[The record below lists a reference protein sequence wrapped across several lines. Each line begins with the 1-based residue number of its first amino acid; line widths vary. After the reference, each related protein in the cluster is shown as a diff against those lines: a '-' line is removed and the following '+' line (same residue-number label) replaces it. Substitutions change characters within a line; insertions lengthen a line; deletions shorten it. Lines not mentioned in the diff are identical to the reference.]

1 MKAMQ
6 CGMKKENDRVSSY
19 METPS
24 VGPCGETSKRMEA
37 SMERSRSGW
46 AALALVAW
54 CAVGLAWRV
63 YGQEAAPNGLGEENT
78 IHEEPTTAAEPGR
91 EPQQGASSTNQV
103 IPLIV
108 MDDLPLTDA
117 IRNLARQAGL
127 NYLMDPKVNYGM
139 PGPDGK
145 IVPMPS
151 VSIRWENVTAQ
162 QALEALL
169 NNYDLQLVQDPKTG
183 IARITVKDPEAPEP
197 LVTKI
202 IQLKYANP
210 SNVVAVVQSTFT
222 DKRSKALPDVRTS
235 QMVVVAT
242 EKELMAVEELVERL
256 DVAPRQV
263 LIEARL
269 MEISRSP
276 STIKGIDWGATLEG
290 QNITF
295 GNGITTA
302 ETVTTAPGEPVTTTL
317 PGGRTITSS
326 RRYSRTTTMVTQAG
340 SGGLSLNT
348 FNGFNPNIA
357 FLNADGVRAVLS
369 FLNKD
374 ADTQV
379 ISTPRAVTLDNEPA
393 RLAVTRAVPIFRV
406 QASTQ
411 NTTGGSEVNY
421 TNLGTI
427 LEVTPRIT
435 ADDQIFLKVVP
446 EVSSIFRTVQKRV
459 VDTINEADE
468 YDIRRIETQ
477 VLIPNAHTL
486 VMGGLMSDSTKNIY
500 SKVPVLGDLP
510 LIGLAFR
517 HENKAL
523 DKKNLLIFITPTIL
537 KEGDFRPT
545 YSSFLQ
551 TQPTSITQGID
562 PDSVWEGAKPAD
574 WSHFGPRPPAV
585 FSETS
590 PR

>member
-1 MKAMQ
+1 
-6 CGMKKENDRVSSY
+6 
-19 METPS
+19 
-24 VGPCGETSKRMEA
+24 
-37 SMERSRSGW
+37 
-46 AALALVAW
+46 
-54 CAVGLAWRV
+54 
-63 YGQEAAPNGLGEENT
+63 
-78 IHEEPTTAAEPGR
+78 
-91 EPQQGASSTNQV
+91 
-103 IPLIV
+103 

-127 NYLMDPKVNYGM
+127 NYLMDPKVNFGM

-145 IVPMPS
+145 IVPMPN

-183 IARITVKDPEAPEP
+183 IARITVKDPDAPDP
-197 LVTKI
+197 LVTRI

-210 SNVVAVVQSTFT
+210 SNVVAVVQSTLT
-222 DKRSKALPDVRTS
+222 DKRSRALPDVRTS

-242 EKELMAVEELVERL
+242 EKELMAMEELIERL
-256 DVAPRQV
+256 DVPPRQV

-276 STIKGIDWGATLEG
+276 STIKGIDWGNTLEG
-290 QNITF
+290 QNVSF
-295 GNGITTA
+295 GNGVTAA
-302 ETVTTAPGEPVTTTL
+302 ETVTTVPG
-317 PGGRTITSS
+317 SS
-326 RRYSRTTTMVTQAG
+326 RRYDRSTTMTTVAG
-340 SGGLSLNT
+340 AGGLSLNT

-379 ISTPRAVTLDNEPA
+379 ISTPRAVTLDNETA

-411 NTTGGSEVNY
+411 NTTGGSEVLY
-421 TNLGTI
+421 TNLGTV
-427 LEVTPRIT
+427 LAVTPRIT
-435 ADDQIFLKVVP
+435 ANDHIFLKVVP

-459 VDTINEADE
+459 LDTINEADE
-468 YDIRRIETQ
+468 YDIRKVETQ
-477 VLIPNAHTL
+477 VLIPNSHTL

-510 LIGLAFR
+510 LLGMAFR
-517 HENKAL
+517 HENKAM

-537 KEGDFRPT
+537 KDNDFVPAQTDFLKSRPT
-545 YSSFLQ
+545 EISG
-551 TQPTSITQGID
+551 GID
-562 PDSVWEGAKPAD
+562 PDSLWEGARPSD
-574 WSHFGPRPPAV
+574 WSRVKPRTGREPVFQEPAM
-585 FSETS
+585 T
-590 PR
+590 PGGLGM

>member
-1 MKAMQ
+1 MLGVQASQ
-6 CGMKKENDRVSSY
+6 RRVS
-19 METPS
+19 
-24 VGPCGETSKRMEA
+24 
-37 SMERSRSGW
+37 
-46 AALALVAW
+46 ALAMGRGVW
-54 CAVGLAWRV
+54 G
-63 YGQEAAPNGLGEENT
+63 APNS
-78 IHEEPTTAAEPGR
+78 IPGR
-91 EPQQGASSTNQV
+91 AVRGISVLSALLLGVGTGMPIMAQEGDAKADDQPRRAQQGAPAGGGQSDPTSAGRGAPQGTNAV

-127 NYLMDPKVNYGM
+127 NYLMDPKVNFGM

-183 IARITVKDPEAPEP
+183 IARITVKDPAAPDP
-197 LVTKI
+197 LVTRI

-210 SNVVAVVQSTFT
+210 SNVVAVIQSTLT
-222 DKRSKALPDVRTS
+222 DKRSRALPDVRTS

-242 EKELMAVEELVERL
+242 EKELMAVEELIERL
-256 DVAPRQV
+256 DVPPRQV

-276 STIKGIDWGATLEG
+276 STIKGIDWGNTLEG
-290 QNITF
+290 QNVSF
-295 GNGITTA
+295 GNGVTTA
-302 ETVTTAPGEPVTTTL
+302 ETVTTVPG
-317 PGGRTITSS
+317 SS
-326 RRYSRTTTMVTQAG
+326 RRYDRSTTMTTVAG
-340 SGGLSLNT
+340 AGGLSLNT

-379 ISTPRAVTLDNEPA
+379 ISTPRAVTLDNETA
-393 RLAVTRAVPIFRV
+393 RLSVTRAVPIFRV

-411 NTTGGSEVNY
+411 NTTGGSEVIY
-421 TNLGTI
+421 TNLGTV
-427 LEVTPRIT
+427 LAVTPRIT
-435 ADDQIFLKVVP
+435 ANDHIFLKVVP

-459 VDTINEADE
+459 LDTINEADE
-468 YDIRRIETQ
+468 YDIRKVETQ
-477 VLIPNAHTL
+477 VLIPNSHTL

-510 LIGLAFR
+510 LLGMAFR
-517 HENKAL
+517 HENKAM

-537 KEGDFRPT
+537 KDNDFVPAQTDFLKSRPT
-545 YSSFLQ
+545 EISG
-551 TQPTSITQGID
+551 GID
-562 PDSVWEGAKPAD
+562 PDSLWEGARPSD
-574 WSHFGPRPPAV
+574 WSHVKPRTGREPVFQEPAM
-585 FSETS
+585 T
-590 PR
+590 PGGLGM

>member
-1 MKAMQ
+1 MKT
-6 CGMKKENDRVSSY
+6 KSWNRR
-19 METPS
+19 T
-24 VGPCGETSKRMEA
+24 T
-37 SMERSRSGW
+37 W
-46 AALALVAW
+46 ALALAFTLGVASVR
-54 CAVGLAWRV
+54 AQDTNEQAETAASGATTSAIAAPA
-63 YGQEAAPNGLGEENT
+63 GEAATPAAASATKSGR
-78 IHEEPTTAAEPGR
+78 AAE
-91 EPQQGASSTNQV
+91 V

-117 IRNLARQAGL
+117 IRNLARQAGI
-127 NYLMDPKVNYGM
+127 NYLIDPKVAYGA

-145 IVPMPS
+145 MVPMPT

-183 IARITVKDPEAPEP
+183 IGRITVKDPTAPDP

-202 IQLKYANP
+202 LQLKYANP
-210 SNVVAVVQSTFT
+210 SNMVAAVQSSFT
-222 DKRSKALPDVRTS
+222 DRRSKALPDVRTS
-235 QMVVVAT
+235 QLVVVAT
-242 EKELMAVEELVERL
+242 EKELAAVEELIARL
-256 DVAPRQV
+256 DVPPRQV

-276 STIKGIDWGATLEG
+276 STIKGIDWGNTLEA
-290 QNITF
+290 QNVSF
-295 GNGITTA
+295 GNGVTVAETITTVPGA
-302 ETVTTAPGEPVTTTL
+302 APS
-317 PGGRTITSS
+317 GRKPAP
-326 RRYSRTTTMVTQAG
+326 RYSRSTTMTTVSG

-379 ISTPRAVTLDNEPA
+379 ISTPRAVTLDNETA

-421 TNLGTI
+421 TNLGTV

-435 ADDQIFLKVVP
+435 ANDHIFLKVVP

-468 YDIRRIETQ
+468 YDIRKIETQ
-477 VLIPNAHTL
+477 VLIPNSHTL

-500 SKVPVLGDLP
+500 SKVPLLGDIPIL
-510 LIGLAFR
+510 GMAFR

-537 KEGDFRPT
+537 RDGDFVPAQTDFLQSRPT
-545 YSSFLQ
+545 ELSS
-551 TQPTSITQGID
+551 GID
-562 PDSVWEGAKPAD
+562 PDSAWEGARPRD
-574 WSHFGPRPPAV
+574 WSHVRPRGTRPEPQFQEPAMQ
-585 FSETS
+585 
-590 PR
+590 PGGLGR

>member
-1 MKAMQ
+1 M
-6 CGMKKENDRVSSY
+6 
-19 METPS
+19 
-24 VGPCGETSKRMEA
+24 
-37 SMERSRSGW
+37 SG
-46 AALALVAW
+46 AVALALILAIATVHAQGNSQQTETASPSAAGPVASS
-54 CAVGLAWRV
+54 ASSEGATST
-63 YGQEAAPNGLGEENT
+63 QAPAAGPAR
-78 IHEEPTTAAEPGR
+78 AAE
-91 EPQQGASSTNQV
+91 V

-117 IRNLARQAGL
+117 IRNLARQAGI
-127 NYLMDPKVNYGM
+127 NYLMDPKVAYGV

-145 IVPMPS
+145 VVPMPT

-183 IARITVKDPEAPEP
+183 IARITVKDPTAPEP

-202 IQLKYANP
+202 LQLKYANP
-210 SNVVAVVQSTFT
+210 SNMVAAVQSSFV
-222 DKRSKALPDVRTS
+222 DRRSKALPDVRTS
-235 QMVVVAT
+235 QLVVVAT
-242 EKELMAVEELVERL
+242 EKELAAVEELIERL
-256 DVAPRQV
+256 DVPPRQV

-276 STIKGIDWGATLEG
+276 STIKGIDWGNTLEA
-290 QNITF
+290 QNVTF
-295 GNGITTA
+295 GNGVTTA
-302 ETVTTAPGEPVTTTL
+302 ETITTIPGAAPS
-317 PGGRTITSS
+317 GGGPAP
-326 RRYSRTTTMVTQAG
+326 RYSRSTTMTTVGGA
-340 SGGLSLNT
+340 GGLSLNT

-357 FLNADGVRAVLS
+357 FLNADGVKAVLS

-379 ISTPRAVTLDNEPA
+379 ISTPRAVTLDNETA

-421 TNLGTI
+421 TNLGTV

-435 ADDQIFLKVVP
+435 ANDHIFLKVVP

-468 YDIRRIETQ
+468 YDIRKIETQ
-477 VLIPNAHTL
+477 VLIPNSHTL

-500 SKVPVLGDLP
+500 SKVPLLGDIP
-510 LIGLAFR
+510 LLGMAFR

-537 KEGDFRPT
+537 KDADFVPAQT
-545 YSSFLQ
+545 DFLQ
-551 TQPTSITQGID
+551 SKPTELSSGID
-562 PDSVWEGAKPAD
+562 PDSAWEGARPTD
-574 WSHFGPRPPAV
+574 WSHVWPRGKRPEPQFQEPPMQ
-585 FSETS
+585 
-590 PR
+590 PGGLGR